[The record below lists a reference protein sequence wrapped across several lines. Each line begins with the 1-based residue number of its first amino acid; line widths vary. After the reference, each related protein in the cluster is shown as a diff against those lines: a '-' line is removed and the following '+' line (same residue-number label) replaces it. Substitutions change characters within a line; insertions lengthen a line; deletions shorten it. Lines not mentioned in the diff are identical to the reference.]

1 MRPIMIAMRKILGRL
16 RPVIARIPNTERIHR
31 ISRMPPTSL
40 NGLGKMLIAVPTS
53 ARIRRSTTL
62 MTLPLMVNKEESG
75 ILIPSIL
82 R

>member
-1 MRPIMIAMRKILGRL
+1 MRPIMIAIKKMLGRL
-16 RPVIARIPNTERIHR
+16 NPVIARMPRTERIQR
-31 ISRMPPTSL
+31 ISNIPPTSL
-40 NGLGKMLIAVPTS
+40 SGLGKMLIAVPTS